1 MCQVQQIEDV
11 KKEISTKTKT
21 IADLESICN
30 KLRNDLEQKMIFLKA
45 SKDETY
51 LRELLRPKEEG
62 QNQLKDRQK
71 YLEREKLIRVEEVN
85 ILKEEKKKLKKLSSQ
100 RDDLDYRVRRAEERM
115 LQQSKEEQELTDQL
129 WDMLRKTGESP
140 TSRRFI
146 SFNANGGKKTQRKQ
160 NALKLNTLIEEVSE
174 LRKQCYGGNI
184 PVELSWHDD
193 LEAPLVYICGNFP
206 EEDFSIPHMLTK
218 IKREGE
224 PSFWRLQMVLPTGT
238 FLYKY
243 NINGEWKVDTN
254 ALCQGDANVLVVK

>member
-184 PVELSWHDD
+184 PGIIGGGYVGGIIV
-193 LEAPLVYICGNFP
+193 A
-206 EEDFSIPHMLTK
+206 
-218 IKREGE
+218 R
-224 PSFWRLQMVLPTGT
+224 
-238 FLYKY
+238 
-243 NINGEWKVDTN
+243 
-254 ALCQGDANVLVVK
+254 